1 MLIFK
6 QLSRFSREGTSINN
20 ILILIR
26 QVKKI
31 FKSDFSLKN
40 LREKRNFFNAEK
52 KRIEAFKRKT
62 REGKKSNQILSFNLG
77 AGVLTF
83 L

>member
-1 MLIFK
+1 
-6 QLSRFSREGTSINN
+6 
-20 ILILIR
+20 LILIR

-40 LREKRNFFNAEK
+40 LREKRNAEK

-62 REGKKSNQILSFNLG
+62 REEKKSNQILSFNLG
-77 AGVLTF
+77 AAF
-83 L
+83 

>member
-1 MLIFK
+1 MLK
-6 QLSRFSREGTSINN
+6 
-20 ILILIR
+20 
-26 QVKKI
+26 
-31 FKSDFSLKN
+31 
-40 LREKRNFFNAEK
+40 K
-52 KRIEAFKRKT
+52 KRIEAFKRET